1 MLEVKTKKEERTMTL
16 LKKFYDKNKENFD
29 ISYETVLNYIKRGLI
44 DKGIHIVKNEK
55 RDSYFVTDKDLFLAN
70 FK

>member
-1 MLEVKTKKEERTMTL
+1 MKSLKQFYDENKDVIGIHLNTLKKYLKTKD
-16 LKKFYDKNKENFD
+16 F
-29 ISYETVLNYIKRGLI
+29 
-44 DKGIHIVKNEK
+44 KGIKIVKNEK